1 MRNNKILIRS
11 IFAGVLAVIVG
22 LFTTSIIKTNIYNAQ
37 KHEQTLTGAELF
49 TSTPDKS
56 QKASINI
63 VPRDGTW
70 GKIFDF
76 NDEGLTEN
84 NYTAYTYDFFIS
96 NNTGY
101 EVNNFSFKFEFKH
114 EAFIAQAWNGSVEI
128 HQHVDGKEHAVT
140 IPDLRVYK
148 PEDYDL
154 KYFFLEEEPFIEMH
168 DGDYIVYHASTSMN
182 ALEMPI
188 KAHEGT
194 TPGIIMYVANGENL
208 DTSVV
213 TFNYTL
219 FKLFTND
226 IFFMVSVICFG
237 LWSATLIMYIIATVQ
252 YNVYRARHERD
263 NKIINESMETFIGF
277 IDAKDSYTNGHSRR
291 VAIYTKLI
299 AKEMGFT
306 GEDLD
311 KIYYIALL
319 HDCGK
324 IGIPDNI
331 LGKPGKLTNEEF
343 EIIKSHTTR
352 GGEILSNFKS
362 LENAGEGA
370 LYHHERYD
378 GKGYP
383 KGLKGEE
390 IPLIARM
397 ICAADS
403 YDAMNTSRVYRE
415 KLSKDYIISEFENH
429 KGTQFDPKIADI
441 MLSLIKEGKIDE
453 EE

>member
-1 MRNNKILIRS
+1 MKKKSLFISLFTSTLVVIL
-11 IFAGVLAVIVG
+11 G
-22 LFTTSIIKTNIYNAQ
+22 LFVASIVRTNIYNAQ
-37 KHEQTLTGAELF
+37 KHEQVLTGSELF
-49 TSTPDKS
+49 TTTPDKS
-56 QKASINI
+56 QKVSLN
-63 VPRDGTW
+63 VELRDGSW

-84 NYTAYTYDFFIS
+84 NYTAHTYDFFIT
-96 NNTGY
+96 NNTDH
-101 EVNNFSFKFEFKH
+101 EVNNFTFKLEFKH
-114 EAFIAQAWNGSVEI
+114 EAYISQAWNGSVEI
-128 HQHVDGKEHAVT
+128 HQHVDGKEHFVT

-148 PEDYDL
+148 PADYDL
-154 KYFFLEEEPFIEMH
+154 KYFFLEDEPFIEMQS
-168 DGDYIVYHASTSMN
+168 GDYIVYHPSASKN

-208 DTSVV
+208 DNSVV

-226 IFFMVSVICFG
+226 IFFIISVICFG
-237 LWSATLIMYIIATVQ
+237 IWSVVLIMFIIASVQ
-252 YNVYRARHERD
+252 FNVYKARHERD
-263 NKIINESMETFIGF
+263 KKIVNESIETFIGF
-277 IDAKDSYTNGHSRR
+277 VDAKDSYTEGHSRR
-291 VAIYTKLI
+291 VAIYTRMI
-299 AKEMGFT
+299 AKEMGYQ
-306 GEDLD
+306 EEELD
-311 KIYYIALL
+311 RIYYIALL

-331 LGKPGKLTNEEF
+331 LGKPGKLTDKEF